1 MCGISGIINKKNKK
15 VNDKEIKEINDLIIH
30 RGPDDEGFYFENN
43 NQDFEILHSRCEA
56 CGKKGV
62 EALMLSAINL
72 DLKYKFLD
80 YRTSADFSQD
90 ESSVVGYMSA
100 LFY

>member
-1 MCGISGIINKKNKK
+1 MVVKL
-15 VNDKEIKEINDLIIH
+15 VE
-30 RGPDDEGFYFENN
+30 
-43 NQDFEILHSRCEA
+43 
-56 CGKKGV
+56 KKGV